1 MIIKI
6 NSANQFLLDVLHKNP
21 NTDQGLYINP
31 LKNGVVIGN
40 AISANQYDVLF
51 QDTRNSYMPDDS
63 NAIDYQSYCSP
74 LVVLDILTEFFP
86 HLTRDKNDYWDK
98 EIKWLEKSYSEI
110 DNQSC
115 EIEIPTFYIHSG
127 WVKGNDF
134 LLSKYLPQVSVSHKV
149 GHNYKLIIKGANI
162 FEAINLMSVVSVFTH
177 ITNRYGVFT
186 YIDDAFSK
194 KYARI
199 LTNIDNV
206 PYFVF
211 YLFIKRTV
219 KAESQFLEVK
229 PIFEAYLQE
238 SGIETSLTYYGTHQA
253 RIKYIVDRID
263 TSLPIL
269 DIGCGEFLYFK
280 SMMRKGFF
288 ESYIAVDEDEKFELM
303 ADKIS
308 ARYKNS
314 NLEFFTNLDQVDR
327 EPKYNIILTEVI
339 EHNTIDN
346 AKLLI
351 REALKFNMNQL
362 IITTPNVEFNK
373 YYGEDVESRHD
384 DHDFEFTHIEFID
397 FIKDCM
403 SDYNKFEVEY
413 DHIGDKLN
421 GVQPT
426 QVAIIST
433 K

>member
-6 NSANQFLLDVLHKNP
+6 KSENQYLLDVLHKNP
-21 NTDQGLYINP
+21 NTDEGLYMNL
-31 LKNGVVIGN
+31 LKNGVAVGN
-40 AISANQYDVLF
+40 AIDANHYDVLF
-51 QDTRNSYMPDDS
+51 QDNRNSYMPDDS

-74 LVVLDILTEFFP
+74 LVVLDILSGLFP
-86 HLTRDKNDYWDK
+86 HLTKSKEAYWVK
-98 EIKWLEKSYSEI
+98 EIKWLEKPYSEI
-110 DNQSC
+110 DNQIC

-127 WVKGNDF
+127 WVNGDAF
-134 LLSKYLPQVSVSHKV
+134 LLSKYLPQVSVTNKV
-149 GHNYKLIIKGANI
+149 GHNYRLKIKAENI
-162 FEAINLMSVVSVFTH
+162 FEAMNILSVVSVFTH

-199 LTNIDNV
+199 LTNINNV

-229 PIFEAYLQE
+229 PIFEAYLKE
-238 SGIETSLTYYGTHQA
+238 SGIQASLIHYSTHQA

-263 TSLPIL
+263 ISLPIL
-269 DIGCGEFLYFK
+269 DIGCGELLYFK

-288 ESYIAVDEDEKFELM
+288 QSYIAVDEDEKFEAM
-303 ADKIS
+303 AVQM
-308 ARYKNS
+308 ANRYK
-314 NLEFFTNLDQVDR
+314 TNALDFYTDLDQVDI
-327 EPKYNIILTEVI
+327 EPRYNIILTEVI
-339 EHNTIDN
+339 EHNTIEN
-346 AKLLI
+346 AKLLV
-351 REALKFNMNQL
+351 RKALRFNMKQL

-373 YYGEDVESRHD
+373 FYSEDTGSRHD
-384 DHDFEFTHIEFID
+384 DHDFEFTHKEFVNFID
-397 FIKDCM
+397 DCIG
-403 SDYNKFEVEY
+403 DLNQYKVAY
-413 DHIGDKLN
+413 DHIGDSLN

-426 QVAIIST
+426 QVAIISN